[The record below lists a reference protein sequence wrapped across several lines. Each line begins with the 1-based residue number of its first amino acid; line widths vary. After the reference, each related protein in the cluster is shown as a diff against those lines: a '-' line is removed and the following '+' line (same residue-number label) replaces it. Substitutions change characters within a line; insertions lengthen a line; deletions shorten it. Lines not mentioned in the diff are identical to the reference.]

1 VSLRL
6 PSYSEFARLRL
17 RQFLPPETEICDLN
31 GFEWNNGL
39 WIHEGIGFT
48 WFGRLESAPLETA
61 GLELNFC
68 ELTPLALS
76 RMLGVLGLRLGAGMS
91 SSDVMAAAGPP
102 LKTLN
107 FVSDRVTTMH
117 EVGAA
122 DRFILG
128 CTVHNVDGLI
138 HVSLIRADVVAMLQL
153 T

>member
-6 PSYSEFARLRL
+6 PSYSEFSRLRL
-17 RQFLPPETEICDLN
+17 RHFLPPETEICDLK
-31 GFEWNNGL
+31 GFEWCNGV

-48 WFGRLESAPLETA
+48 WFGRLQSAPLETA
-61 GLELNFC
+61 GLELDFS
-68 ELTPLALS
+68 ELSPQTLS
-76 RMLGVLGLRLGAGMS
+76 HMLRALGLTLGAGMS
-91 SSDVMAAAGPP
+91 SSDVMATVGMP

-117 EVGAA
+117 DVAAA

-128 CTVHNVDGLI
+128 CTVHNKDGLI
-138 HVSLIRADVVAMLQL
+138 HVSLIRADVAAMLQL